1 MEYFFFVV
9 PLPCIVSDW
18 TNWSAPDATGSA
30 FRYRMVT
37 RPAINGGKECPELIQ
52 ARKGI
57 QLQTKHIYWYYTF
70 KD

>member
-1 MEYFFFVV
+1 MLTFIFFSA

-18 TNWSAPDATGSA
+18 SDWSAPDATGTS

-52 ARKGI
+52 ARKGRTGI
-57 QLQTKHIYWYYTF
+57 LNVTTT
-70 KD
+70 